1 MSQVERDRLLA
12 WAARRARSR
21 DSYVASDL
29 AAFQERHGLS
39 EAQLANWLGGTIQAL
54 TNLALCRRPQAD
66 APSFRTDVERI
77 ALHVGVQGEALARL
91 LRETDTIAA
100 LRSAPADASAPTDHG
115 SLMAAR
121 DRQDGHDAG
130 APPGQKGSPRP

>member
-1 MSQVERDRLLA
+1 MSQAERDYLLA

-21 DSYVASDL
+21 GSFIASDL

-39 EAQLANWLGGTIQAL
+39 EAKLANWLGGTMQAL

-66 APSFRTDVERI
+66 AASFRTDVERI
-77 ALHVGVQGEALARL
+77 AIHVGVHGEPLARL
-91 LRETDTIAA
+91 LRETDAIAA
-100 LRSAPADASAPTDHG
+100 LRSAPADASAPSEHG

-130 APPGQKGSPRP
+130 APGQKGSPRP

>member
-1 MSQVERDRLLA
+1 MSQAERDHLLA
-12 WAARRARSR
+12 WAARRARSW
-21 DSYVASDL
+21 DSYVAGDL

-39 EAQLANWLGGTIQAL
+39 ESQLAGWLGGTTRAL

-77 ALHVGVQGEALARL
+77 ALHVGVSSEALARL
-91 LRETDTIAA
+91 LRETDAIAA
-100 LRSAPADASAPTDHG
+100 LRSAPADASAPSEHG

-121 DRQDGHDAG
+121 DRRDGNDAG
-130 APPGQKGSPRP
+130 NPPDQKG

>member
-1 MSQVERDRLLA
+1 MSQAERDHLLA
-12 WAARRARSR
+12 WAARRARSW

-39 EAQLANWLGGTIQAL
+39 EAQLANWLGGTTRAL
-54 TNLALCRRPQAD
+54 TNLALCRRPQAGG
-66 APSFRTDVERI
+66 PSFRTDVERI

-91 LRETDTIAA
+91 LRETDAIAA
-100 LRSAPADASAPTDHG
+100 LRSAPADASAPSDHG
-115 SLMAAR
+115 SLMDAR

-130 APPGQKGSPRP
+130 APPDQKGSQRP